1 MEPFLSLTI
10 ARQNSDM
17 RVQTTKR
24 RFAVQAEMSS
34 ATRPKRKPAPKIGR
48 STSSSSNRSV
58 ELDLE
63 VVMQRGPIY
72 NFIVRYLPI
81 TLGIFCAIGA
91 VASCYADMNTR
102 WSYSTQAKFA
112 SYARAHSEPFRASQM
127 PTIFKIVD
135 TFIGYRNVQDMKA
148 PQGDGVIVNNM
159 TPGAAFASSTEESAK
174 KENFELLAIGSA
186 RVAAEAIRSE
196 DARTWNL
203 YVPRT
208 ISELV
213 DYAGGSFVDGIVLA
227 GDQHAFFPAAK
238 SYSFLHDGGLLVQH
252 LPPHVNG
259 RSIFASY
266 QRVFG
271 ADNVRS
277 ESIHAGSRMIIC
289 EKREFNPKSTV
300 DPLPYEKDNV
310 FDEKDNA
317 YGESLEKQYMDYHYL
332 TM

>member
-1 MEPFLSLTI
+1 
-10 ARQNSDM
+10 
-17 RVQTTKR
+17 
-24 RFAVQAEMSS
+24 
-34 ATRPKRKPAPKIGR
+34 
-48 STSSSSNRSV
+48 
-58 ELDLE
+58 
-63 VVMQRGPIY
+63 MQRGPIY
-72 NFIVRYLPI
+72 NFIVRFLPI
-81 TLGIFCAIGA
+81 TLGIFCALGA
-91 VASCYADMNTR
+91 VATCYADMNTR

-135 TFIGYRNVQDMKA
+135 TFVGYRNLQDMKA
-148 PQGDGVIVNNM
+148 PQGDGVIVNNI
-159 TPGAAFASSTEESAK
+159 TPGAAWSSSPAESAK
-174 KENFELLAIGSA
+174 KETFELLAIGSA

-213 DYAGGSFVDGIVLA
+213 DYTGGSFVDGIVLA

-252 LPPHVNG
+252 LAPHVNG
-259 RSIFASY
+259 RSIFESY

-277 ESIHAGSRMIIC
+277 ESIHAGSRVIIC
-289 EKREFNPKSTV
+289 EKREFKPRSAV
-300 DPLPYEKDNV
+300 EPLPYEEDPV
-310 FDEKDNA
+310 YE
-317 YGESLEKQYMDYHYL
+317 ESLEKQYMDYHYL